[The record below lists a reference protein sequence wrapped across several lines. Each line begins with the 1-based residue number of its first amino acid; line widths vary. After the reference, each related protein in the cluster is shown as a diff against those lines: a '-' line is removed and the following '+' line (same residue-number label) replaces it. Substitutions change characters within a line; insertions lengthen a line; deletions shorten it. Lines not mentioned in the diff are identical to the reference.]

1 MSFRD
6 GACGL
11 RARSRRERKEA
22 KEAKEATKKKS
33 KAKGR
38 LAKKRNGGGES
49 SEGASSFSSEEEEED
64 DDEARRMSRK
74 MADTYITESMS
85 VTSSSSIAVGSL
97 MGRSLGQAMSS
108 SFADD
113 GLVWGTGD
121 GGAAETPDD
130 AFFHENVSPCPSPP
144 LAASAISGRSKP
156 LDIGVRSKRALF

>member
-6 GACGL
+6 GAGGL

-22 KEAKEATKKKS
+22 AKKKKKS
-33 KAKGR
+33 KAKSR
-38 LAKKRNGGGES
+38 LAKKR
-49 SEGASSFSSEEEEED
+49 SEGGSSEEEEED
-64 DDEARRMSRK
+64 DESRRMSRK

-85 VTSSSSIAVGSL
+85 VTPASSVAVGSL

-113 GLVWGTGD
+113 GLVWGTGA
-121 GGAAETPDD
+121 GGAAGTPDD

-144 LAASAISGRSKP
+144 LAESAISGRSRP